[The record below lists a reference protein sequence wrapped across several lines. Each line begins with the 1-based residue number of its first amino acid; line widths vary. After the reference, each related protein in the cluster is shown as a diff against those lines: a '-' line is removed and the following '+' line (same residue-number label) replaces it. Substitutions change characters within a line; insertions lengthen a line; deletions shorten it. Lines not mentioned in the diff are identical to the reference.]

1 MEIWKDIPEYGGHYQ
16 ASNLGRIRSK
26 ERIVKKLFGLTKK
39 IVEQKYKTRI
49 LNPSKADKYGHLSV
63 HLGVDNKKYTCAV
76 HRLVL
81 MAFVG
86 NCPNGMECCHNN
98 GDASDNRIEN
108 LRWDTHKNNNHDRKI
123 HGNYKTGKNHP
134 MYGKKMSE
142 ELKER
147 LMKFHLGRKASAETK
162 AKMSQAHKERWA
174 NVQKQKTIGVLP
186 PVTMPTM

>member
-26 ERIVKKLFGLTKK
+26 ERIVKKLSGLTKK
-39 IVEQKYKTRI
+39 IVEQKYKGKI
-49 LNPSKADKYGHLSV
+49 LNPTKADKYGHLSV
-63 HLGVDNKKYTCAV
+63 HLGVDNKKYICAV

-86 NCPNGMECCHNN
+86 KCPDGMECCHNN
-98 GDASDNRIEN
+98 GDASDNKIEN

-123 HGNYKTGKNHP
+123 HGNYKTGKDHP
-134 MYGKKMSE
+134 MYGRKMPE